1 MMIDDREGG
10 VDWDVSDD
18 NDGDGSEDDDEAAG
32 ELFSLGCSA
41 VCVWA
46 ATQSNNRSLINHSLL
61 FRPITFETGAHVNS
75 EWWKRRRSDFRP
87 RN

>member
-1 MMIDDREGG
+1 MMIDDREGD
-10 VDWDVSDD
+10 VDGDVSDD

-32 ELFSLGCSA
+32 ELFSLGCS

-75 EWWKRRRSDFRP
+75 EWYIVGLSS
-87 RN
+87 